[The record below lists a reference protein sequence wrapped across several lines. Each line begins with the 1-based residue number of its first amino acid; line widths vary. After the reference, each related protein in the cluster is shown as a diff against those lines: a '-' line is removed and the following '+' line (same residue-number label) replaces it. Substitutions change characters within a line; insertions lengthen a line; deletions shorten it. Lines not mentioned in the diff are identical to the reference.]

1 MQAIQ
6 VSQFGGPDVLE
17 LSEIALPQP
26 RSGEV
31 LVRVLAAGV
40 GPWDAS
46 LRRGGFSGSLPYVP
60 GGEFAGVVVG
70 DSGADAALDDG
81 TPVYGYPGLTGCYA
95 QYVTCPVEQLA
106 PIPGGLSAIE
116 AAAVPIDALTAEQ
129 GLTDVLKIG
138 AGDQVL
144 ITAGAGGVGHFAVQ
158 IARILGASVVA
169 TSSPQHHEFL
179 HHLGAA
185 TVIDH
190 TKADWPE
197 QVRDVTDGGAER
209 VLACV
214 APSLDGAARAARD
227 GALIATPV
235 HAEPPRRRA
244 CPLATV
250 RRGAERHPADP
261 DGPVVQRRV
270 AVGHPA
276 GPVLLAQRPR
286 GPRGRRARP
295 HPRQARPGRRRGP
308 RRRPGGLTDR
318 CRSPP
323 CSLVAIG
330 GEHNTSSKIFLEQK
344 FYLCG
349 AAFAVMFVSIWPR
362 NPYTQVIASAGSGQV
377 SWGR

>member
-6 VSQFGGPDVLE
+6 VSQFGGPEVLE
-17 LSEIALPQP
+17 LSDIAVPQP

-40 GPWDAS
+40 GPWDAW
-46 LRRGGFSGSLPYVP
+46 LRSGGWSGSLPYVP

-106 PIPGGLSAIE
+106 PIPGSLSAID
-116 AAAVPIDALTAEQ
+116 AAAAPIDALTAEQ
-129 GLTDVLKIG
+129 GLTDVLGIG
-138 AGDQVL
+138 AGDRVL

-190 TKADWPE
+190 TKPDWPE
-197 QVRDVTDGGAER
+197 RVRDVTDGGAER

-214 APSLDGAARAARD
+214 APSLEGAARAARD

-235 HAEPPRRRA
+235 HAEA
-244 CPLATV
+244 
-250 RRGAERHPADP
+250 P
-261 DGPVVQRRV
+261 DGQRVRWQQYDGAPSGTRLIRMAPWFNDGSLSV
-270 AVGHPA
+270 T
-276 GPVLLAQRPR
+276 L
-286 GPRGRRARP
+286 
-295 HPRQARPGRRRGP
+295 QARYFWHNAPEAHEVVERGHT
-308 RRRPGGLTDR
+308 RGKLVLVVDEDLAAGLE
-318 CRSPP
+318 
-323 CSLVAIG
+323 V
-330 GEHNTSSKIFLEQK
+330 
-344 FYLCG
+344 
-349 AAFAVMFVSIWPR
+349 
-362 NPYTQVIASAGSGQV
+362 
-377 SWGR
+377 